1 MTGKSFNAT
10 LEIKKVVNK
19 RVDKKNNSGL
29 IVLVIVLFLL
39 VLGLGGY
46 IIYDKVLSNKTLEGN
61 NTNSNNQDSSTVT
74 LKADSAK
81 DWVYDADY
89 NLPTNKESYY
99 GFSDHSRLVKA
110 SDLIVPYIN
119 INSSDATKANQEIY
133 KLYEQLI
140 NTFNEN
146 LKEEIWFTTVKY
158 STYVN
163 NNIISVL
170 ITTETAGTDVPLY
183 EYYTYNFN
191 LENGKLLSYSEAYE
205 KLGYNQNSIKDKA
218 INAITNAMKEK
229 YNESDFNNY
238 NNKSIDNYTTSVSDE
253 KIKYYIDNNNKLNI
267 IVTLVIP
274 AGRGTFDTVIAL
286 G

>member
-1 MTGKSFNAT
+1 M
-10 LEIKKVVNK
+10 
-19 RVDKKNNSGL
+19 DKKNNSGL

-140 NTFNEN
+140 NKFNEN